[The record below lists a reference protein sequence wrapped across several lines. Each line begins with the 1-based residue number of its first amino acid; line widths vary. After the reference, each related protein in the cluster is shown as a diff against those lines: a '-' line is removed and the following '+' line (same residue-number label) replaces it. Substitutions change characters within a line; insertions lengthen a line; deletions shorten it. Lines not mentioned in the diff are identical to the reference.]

1 MKELSVGQKKFL
13 AEFLGNF
20 AIAWLVGA
28 VVSPFFSGAL
38 LIETWR
44 LNIMAGAGIAGI
56 FLFWAFVTVK
66 EVES

>member
-38 LIETWR
+38 LTETWR
-44 LNIMAGAGIAGI
+44 LNITAGAGIAGI